1 MSGWHAKTGRRGF
14 EDAVS
19 SCAVICMGAAK
30 DQWAAPP
37 PHGTRQP
44 VGLVLPWASHLVH
57 PTDGAPGDLRQEQV
71 AGLKTASLLDRV
83 HLTRLG
89 SPPLCRAYW
98 SRQSASH
105 DRGPLVER
113 RSSTPRGARME
124 PCWPAFEMRA
134 ASPDR
139 SSTNGPRRMRS
150 GLPSTQGTD
159 RTTIGTS
166 VPSRRSPGAE
176 TPCWPEER
184 LTWRAPPT
192 VAGSGRACGA
202 NGARSTS

>member
-1 MSGWHAKTGRRGF
+1 MSGWHAKTGLRGF

-37 PHGTRQP
+37 HGTRQP
-44 VGLVLPWASHLVH
+44 VGLVLPWASHLMH

-71 AGLKTASLLDRV
+71 AGLKTALLLDRV
-83 HLTRLG
+83 RLTRLS
-89 SPPLCRAYW
+89 SPPLCRANW

-105 DRGPLVER
+105 DRGLPGKTVVDATWREDGAMLVSVRDE
-113 RSSTPRGARME
+113 SGQP
-124 PCWPAFEMRA
+124 
-134 ASPDR
+134 
-139 SSTNGPRRMRS
+139 GPV
-150 GLPSTQGTD
+150 LYK
-159 RTTIGTS
+159 RTTPDAQWTPFDTGYGPDDHRHVRALASIPG
-166 VPSRRSPGAE
+166 SRP
-176 TPCWPEER
+176 PYWPEER
-184 LTWRAPPT
+184 LTWRAPPM